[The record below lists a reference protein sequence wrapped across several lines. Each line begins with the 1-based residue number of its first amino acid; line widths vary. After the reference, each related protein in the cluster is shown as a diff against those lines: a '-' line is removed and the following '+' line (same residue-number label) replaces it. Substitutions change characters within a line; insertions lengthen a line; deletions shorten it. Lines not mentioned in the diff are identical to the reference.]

1 MEIEAFE
8 LAARL
13 ARIAAIALAACGLF
27 LIFLDVG
34 RTTEPGNLRRRAAN
48 MWRALEATSVSDVP
62 VLAISAAMRSFD
74 RFVVYWFEQ
83 SERNV
88 ATAGA
93 FTLIVLVAIPVAAV
107 INWLRGGSPMLVVV
121 MIACMAGLLALA
133 VLSELR
139 VFPAVS
145 KVLAPVLFGA
155 VFLVVPGYVFVSLT
169 DRALNIPIAHGVLT
183 SLLIAPLF
191 YLICHSA
198 ILLGAA
204 TRAAP
209 VMSLHATDAR
219 RVATLFVATLPL
231 AYIATFAALLVWH
244 VIVPEL
250 PEPSTWRSLVVVA
263 MSTSLAGALAIHL
276 VTVRRGHR
284 LSPLGFLIRWGIGAA
299 IAAIFAAIIIFAA
312 AIPSDGPNTLA
323 ILPFAVPA
331 ILAIVAGAAVLAKA
345 VLGFAQ
351 LSAAGESVSERP
363 YRVAGILALIL
374 AAGAGWAAVAL

>member
-8 LAARL
+8 LVGRL
-13 ARIAAIALAACGLF
+13 ARIVAIALAACGLF
-27 LIFLDVG
+27 LIFLDIGG
-34 RTTEPGNLRRRAAN
+34 RPEPSSLRLRLAN
-48 MWRALEATSVSDVP
+48 MWKILDATPISDVP
-62 VLAISAAMRSFD
+62 VLAVSAAMRSFD

-93 FTLIVLVAIPVAAV
+93 FTLIVFVAIPIAAV

-121 MIACMAGLLALA
+121 MLACMAGLLALA

-139 VFPAVS
+139 VFPAAS
-145 KVLAPVLFGA
+145 KVLAPALFGA

-198 ILLGAA
+198 ILLGAG

-209 VMSLHATDAR
+209 VMSLHATDVR
-219 RVATLFVATLPL
+219 RVATLFAAFLPL
-231 AYIATFAALLVWH
+231 AYLAAFGALLVWH

-250 PEPSTWRSLVVVA
+250 PEPSTWRSLVVVVI
-263 MSTSLAGALAIHL
+263 STAFAGAIAVHL
-276 VTVRRGHR
+276 VTVRPGRR
-284 LSPLGFLIRWGIGAA
+284 LNPIGFLIRLGTGAL
-299 IAAIFAAIIIFAA
+299 IAAMLAATVVLAA
-312 AIPSDGPNTLA
+312 GLPAEGPSTLA

-331 ILAIVAGAAVLAKA
+331 LLAFVAGAAVLSKA
-345 VLGFAQ
+345 ILAIAQ
-351 LSAAGESVSERP
+351 LSVAGEAASERP
-363 YRVAGILALIL
+363 YRVAGILTLIL
-374 AAGAGWAAVAL
+374 AAGVGWAAAAL

>member
-1 MEIEAFE
+1 MEIDAFE

-27 LIFLDVG
+27 LIFLDIG
-34 RTTEPGNLRRRAAN
+34 SRPEPSSLRRRLAN
-48 MWRALEATSVSDVP
+48 MWKVLDATTISDVP
-62 VLAISAAMRSFD
+62 AFAVSAAMRSFD

-93 FTLIVLVAIPVAAV
+93 FTLIVFVAIPIAAV
-107 INWLRGGSPMLVVV
+107 INWLRGGSPMLVIV
-121 MIACMAGLLALA
+121 MLACMAGLLALA
-133 VLSELR
+133 VLSELK

-169 DRALNIPIAHGVLT
+169 DRALKIPIAHGVLT

-198 ILLGAA
+198 ILLGAG

-209 VMSLHATDAR
+209 VMSLHATDLR
-219 RVATLFVATLPL
+219 RVSTLFVAFLPL
-231 AYIATFAALLVWH
+231 AYLAAFGALLVWH

-250 PEPSTWRSLVVVA
+250 PEPSTWRSLVVVV
-263 MSTSLAGALAIHL
+263 MSTALAGAAAVHL
-276 VTVRRGHR
+276 VTVRPGRR
-284 LSPLGFLIRWGIGAA
+284 LSPIGFLIRLGIGAL
-299 IAAIFAAIIIFAA
+299 IAAMLAATVVFAAG
-312 AIPSDGPNTLA
+312 IPAEGPSTLA
-323 ILPFAVPA
+323 ILPFTVPA
-331 ILAIVAGAAVLAKA
+331 LLAFVGVAALLAKA
-345 VLGFAQ
+345 VLAFAQ
-351 LSAAGESVSERP
+351 LSVAGGPASERP

-374 AAGAGWAAVAL
+374 AAGVGWAATAL